1 MSGTGGLTTD
11 GNLLVS
17 LLPWLGL
24 LVLLVLIGGAVA
36 ILIRRRMAIDES
48 PTIGFTLGDL
58 RTMRDRGEISEE
70 EFEQAR
76 DKMVRAVRGESTAR
90 IPQTVRPRE
99 TRAIGAVPPRRAD
112 LERPRNPGLDGSS
125 ADSENH

>member
-36 ILIRRRMAIDES
+36 ILIRRRMAIDER

-58 RTMRDRGEISEE
+58 RAMRDRGEISEE

-76 DKMVRAVRGESTAR
+76 DRMVTAVRGESAAR

-99 TRAIGAVPPRRAD
+99 TRAVGAVPPRRTD
-112 LERPRNPGLDGSS
+112 LERPRNQGLDGSS

>member
-1 MSGTGGLTTD
+1 MSGSGGLATE
-11 GNLLVS
+11 GNLLVT

-24 LVLLVLIGGAVA
+24 LVLLVLVGGAVA
-36 ILIRRRMAIDES
+36 ILIRRRMAIDER

-58 RTMRDRGEISEE
+58 RAMRDRGEISEE

-76 DKMVRAVRGESTAR
+76 EKMVRAVRGDPAPR
-90 IPQTVRPRE
+90 ISQTVRPRE
-99 TRAIGAVPPRRAD
+99 ARAVGAIPPRRVGS
-112 LERPRNPGLDGSS
+112 EGPRNPGPDGSS